1 MYSPAYI
8 EDILKKL
15 KAEWVF
21 KVELDGSIVKGY
33 ILLESLTSK
42 DAFRF
47 PAHVKFRARK
57 RSHQET
63 IRQTCAVKNSSL
75 SEDGVVQL
83 PSSIYYS
90 SNIASE
96 VIESLQPSAPYG
108 APNEAVKEATTES
121 PKGTKGSNRKKNQ
134 SKGSGSSATSQLDHP
149 RMYRSPVGEFNTKA
163 IEFPWQE

>member
-8 EDILKKL
+8 EDTLTKL

-42 DAFRF
+42 DDFRF
-47 PAHVKFRARK
+47 PAHVQFRPRK
-57 RSHQET
+57 RPQRET
-63 IRQTCAVKNSSL
+63 IRQICGVQNSSL

-90 SNIASE
+90 SNIASQ
-96 VIESLQPSAPYG
+96 VIESLQPT
-108 APNEAVKEATTES
+108 AVKEATTES
-121 PKGTKGSNRKKNQ
+121 NRKKNE
-134 SKGSGSSATSQLDHP
+134 SKGPGSSATSQSGLGP
-149 RMYRSPVGEFNTKA
+149 LSPVGEFDAKG
-163 IEFPWQE
+163 IEFPWQG